1 MTFVILGFVTFLIS
15 LIVFVAAFFAGIT
28 AGLTALQVGVV
39 MLVALFGMFQG
50 AFIMGHVEY

>member
-15 LIVFVAAFFAGIT
+15 LVTFVAAFFAGIT

-50 AFIMGHVEY
+50 AFIMGHVE